1 MLKTIL
7 IGFGVLL
14 LFLFICIMYCAL
26 VVASREDDW
35 MEQMHIQWMMD
46 HPEMQ
51 GDSKEP
57 KSTEHQD
64 EKTDSSDA
72 EVTLP

>member
-7 IGFGVLL
+7 IVLGVLL
-14 LFLFICIMYCAL
+14 LFLFLCIMYCAL

-46 HPEMQ
+46 HPEIQ
-51 GDSKEP
+51 RDSKEP
-57 KSTEHQD
+57 KSTEKQD
-64 EKTDSSDA
+64 EKTEATDS
-72 EVTLP
+72 EVTPP